1 MNGTMKSNATPLHL
15 VLVAMFSFDVDLPDP
30 LPPVFLVVP
39 FDAAEEGGAAVG
51 EDPAAALVV
60 VEAAFFSQLGALQF
74 LQHLLFRSV
83 GCQPDLQCG

>member
-1 MNGTMKSNATPLHL
+1 MRSNTTPLHF
-15 VLVAMFSFDVDLPDP
+15 VAMFFLDVFWFDP
-30 LPPVFLVVP
+30 LLPVFLVVP

-74 LQHLLFRSV
+74 LQHLLFTSV